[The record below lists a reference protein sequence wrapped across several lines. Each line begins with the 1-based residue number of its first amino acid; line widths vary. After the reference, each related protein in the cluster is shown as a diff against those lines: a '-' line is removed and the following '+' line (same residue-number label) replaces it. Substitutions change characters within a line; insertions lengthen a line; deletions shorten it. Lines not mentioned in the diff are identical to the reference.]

1 MNFLKKLFGERT
13 PPSDPVDPHAAA
25 AALLVEA
32 ALIDGVYVNLE
43 SDVIAEI
50 LIEAFDLD
58 GPSVDTLIERGE
70 ALAEEAVDAHKFT
83 KHVKTLEMSKRV
95 AVVEGLYRVTF
106 ADGEK
111 SDVEDSFVRQ
121 VASLLYVDDVSRAG
135 ARQRAEARVAA
146 GQA

>member
-1 MNFLKKLFGERT
+1 MNFLKKLFGDRT
-13 PPSDPVDPHAAA
+13 PPPDPIDPHAAA

-32 ALIDGVYVNLE
+32 ALVDGVYVNLE

-50 LIEAFDLD
+50 LIEAFGLD
-58 GPSVDTLIERGE
+58 GPSVDALIERGE

-83 KHVKTLEMSKRV
+83 KHVKTLDMAERI
-95 AVVEGLYRVTF
+95 AVVEGLYRVSF

-121 VASLLYVDDVSRAG
+121 IASLLYVDDVSRAG
-135 ARQRAEARVAA
+135 ARQKAEARLSTS
-146 GQA
+146 